1 MSIGTQ
7 STPEVNISPKKI
19 RAKKGTFQVTIPNR
33 EKQAHRY
40 QLKASDPEGMCNY
53 NFDKENITVAPGYTE
68 TVTLTVAFKKVHL
81 TGTPKVCN
89 FTVAATGTAG
99 EIKTAAG
106 QLECPAILPLWVL
119 ATGALAVVAI
129 IAVVVIMLANGNKG
143 GSTAL
148 TTTNTNKTAN
158 SATTPQSTT
167 LTTSPSTLVTSTT
180 THMTTAQISSTTTA
194 VASTPMTTATTTT
207 TSTAAATTTPT
218 SSASTPPDLN
228 GSWNFT
234 ITVTQANGVCAGEGG
249 TSTKTMTITQKGQN
263 ITIAGFLGNPAN
275 QLTGTIDLESGI
287 WVINVSGSYSEDG
300 GTTTSSHRLEV
311 KNTSEI
317 SGTEDWSWSGG
328 GGTCPGGK
336 ASVTATRI

>member
-1 MSIGTQ
+1 MSTGTQ

-33 EKQAHRY
+33 EKQAHSY

-53 NFDKENITVAPGYTE
+53 KFDKENITVAPGSTE
-68 TVTLTVAFKKVHL
+68 TITLTVAFKKVHL
-81 TGTPKVCN
+81 TGTSKVCN

-119 ATGALAVVAI
+119 LFGALTVVAV
-129 IAVVVIMLANGNKG
+129 IAVVVIMLANGGKEESPG
-143 GSTAL
+143 L
-148 TTTNTNKTAN
+148 TTNTTKTAT
-158 SATTPQSTT
+158 SATTQQPTT
-167 LTTSPSTLVTSTT
+167 LTTSTSALVTPTT
-180 THMTTAQISSTTTA
+180 THTTTAQISATTTTA
-194 VASTPMTTATTTT
+194 VSTTTTTATTTASTSAATTTT
-207 TSTAAATTTPT
+207 TS
-218 SSASTPPDLN
+218 SANTPPDLN

-234 ITVTQANGVCAGEGG
+234 ITVTQANGVCAGESG
-249 TSTKTMTITQKGQN
+249 TSTKTMTITQKGQD
-263 ITIAGFLGNPAN
+263 ITIAGFLGSPAN
-275 QLTGTIDLESGI
+275 KLTGTIGLESGI
-287 WVINVSGSYSEDG
+287 WVINVSGSYGEDG

-311 KNTSEI
+311 KSTSEI

-336 ASVTATRI
+336 ATVTATRA

>member
-1 MSIGTQ
+1 MLKLI
-7 STPEVNISPKKI
+7 
-19 RAKKGTFQVTIPNR
+19 TI
-33 EKQAHRY
+33 
-40 QLKASDPEGMCNY
+40 
-53 NFDKENITVAPGYTE
+53 
-68 TVTLTVAFKKVHL
+68 
-81 TGTPKVCN
+81 
-89 FTVAATGTAG
+89 
-99 EIKTAAG
+99 
-106 QLECPAILPLWVL
+106 
-119 ATGALAVVAI
+119 
-129 IAVVVIMLANGNKG
+129 
-143 GSTAL
+143 
-148 TTTNTNKTAN
+148 
-158 SATTPQSTT
+158 
-167 LTTSPSTLVTSTT
+167 LVTSVFLLNSCGSSGGAAADSVAQQITNDT
-180 THMTTAQISSTTTA
+180 PTCKAPADTTASAPAAAATTQQDA
-194 VASTPMTTATTTT
+194 ATTTT